1 MRPLPKVPCGRGGL
15 VKTIN
20 STLLHKLLST
30 ATLCWSGAALL
41 CSLQI
46 MLPARSF
53 TLWLFTVAAKE
64 SSLLITASGLLGLVF
79 ATLVGLSGAPKRA
92 AVAATLSVVAIALSL
107 MPVVQAW
114 RIASAEGVSLSLS
127 EYLADLSPAAKRS
140 PETIAYAHPDGEQL
154 ELDVWRPSER
164 SAGVV
169 GSRGR
174 PAIVVVHGGGWGAG
188 IRSTTPRWDIWL
200 AEKGYVVFDIDYRLA
215 PPPRW
220 QDATGDVKCAVG
232 WVKKNAD
239 RYDVDPDRVALVG
252 FSAGGHLA
260 LLSAYSQ
267 DNGLLPSSCD
277 VEDTGVSSVAAFYPP
292 TDLKRLYSMEW
303 PWSSPNVVGL
313 SSTRRFLGGTPTT
326 HPGRYRISSPIN
338 HVDPDDPSTF
348 LVHGGA
354 DRLVPLEQ
362 SELLAKELQETGVP
376 YRFVQLPW
384 ANHSFDHA
392 INYSWRGWG
401 AQITRSTLTEFLD
414 NHVGAQ
420 SDPAVSDSGKRSSQR

>member
-1 MRPLPKVPCGRGGL
+1 MRNTNSAL
-15 VKTIN
+15 VRR
-20 STLLHKLLST
+20 LLST

-46 MLPARSF
+46 MLPPRTF
-53 TLWLFTVAAKE
+53 TLWLFTVFAKE
-64 SSLLITASGLLGLVF
+64 SSLLVTAFAFLGLVL
-79 ATLVGLSGAPKRA
+79 ATLVGLFGAPKRA

-107 MPVVQAW
+107 MPVAQAW
-114 RIASAEGVSLSLS
+114 KTASAEGVSLSLS
-127 EYLADLSPAAKRS
+127 EQLADPSPAAKRS
-140 PETIAYAHPDGEQL
+140 PETITYAHPGGDQL
-154 ELDVWRPSER
+154 KLDVWQPSREID
-164 SAGVV
+164 SVAG
-169 GSRGR
+169 SKGR
-174 PAIVVVHGGGWGAG
+174 PAVVVVHGGGWGAG
-188 IRSTTPRWDIWL
+188 LRSTTPQWDIWL
-200 AEKGYVVFDIDYRLA
+200 AETGYGVVDIDDRRA

-220 QDATGDVKCAVG
+220 QDAPGDVKCAVG

-260 LLSAYSQ
+260 LLSAYNK
-267 DNGLLPSSCD
+267 DNGLLPPSCD
-277 VEDTGVSSVAAFYPP
+277 VKDTGVSAVAAFYPP

-326 HPGRYRISSPIN
+326 HPERYRVSSPIN
-338 HVDPDDPSTF
+338 HVDPDDPPTF

-362 SELLAKELQETGVP
+362 SELLAKRLQETGAP
-376 YRFVQLPW
+376 YRLVVLPW

-392 INYSWRGWG
+392 FNFSWNGWG
-401 AQITRSTLTEFLD
+401 SQIARSTLTEFLD
-414 NHVGAQ
+414 NHIGTR
-420 SDPAVSDSGKRSSQR
+420 SDPRVQNSGKGSSQR